1 MFSEKHRRRV
11 GSGNCSMMS
20 SSTSDEREG
29 DGVRGNG
36 VEGLSNKYAG
46 VYIVGYGCNIS
57 AGGCSCKTC
66 KSSGVSLKFR
76 LCKQLDGGGAGGGNE
91 GFRVS
96 GTIEVGRGGRVLS

>member
-1 MFSEKHRRRV
+1 
-11 GSGNCSMMS
+11 MMS
-20 SSTSDEREG
+20 TSNSDEREG

-36 VEGLSNKYAG
+36 VEGLSNKNAG
-46 VYIVGYGCNIS
+46 ACIVEYGWNIS

-76 LCKQLDGGGAGGGNE
+76 FCWQLDGGGGGGGKE

-96 GTIEVGRGGRVLS
+96 GTIKENG